1 VARSHAAE
9 IRLIGVEG
17 IPEISP
23 GDDLVTVIASAL
35 DAQELSLED
44 GDILVVTSKIVS
56 KAEGRVIA
64 ATDREEAITRETVR
78 LVASRAHPGGVTRIV
93 ENRQGIVQAAAGV
106 DASNTPDG
114 TVLLLPEDPDA
125 SARALCAGLRQ
136 ASGARIGIVISDTLG
151 RAWREGQIDAA
162 IGAAGVI
169 VIDDLRGSTDT
180 FGQTLSV
187 TQAATGDELASATDL
202 VKGKATGMPVALVRG
217 LPRLVVDSL
226 DTPARALVRRPEGD
240 MFRLGT
246 DEAHAQGFAE
256 GYGQGLADARR
267 GHRAG
272 ARPSRV
278 RLHARSRWNAR

>member
-1 VARSHAAE
+1 VPRPHAAE
-9 IRLIGVEG
+9 VRLIGIEG
-17 IPEISP
+17 MPEVAP
-23 GDDLVTVIASAL
+23 GDDLAGLIVQAVNNQDLA
-35 DAQELSLED
+35 LED

-56 KAEGRVIA
+56 KAEGQVLA
-64 ATDREEAITRETVR
+64 AADREEAITRETVR

-93 ENRQGIVQAAAGV
+93 ENRQGLVQAAAGV

-125 SARALCAGLRQ
+125 SARTLCTAVRQ
-136 ASGARIGIVISDTLG
+136 ASGARIGIVVSDTLG
-151 RAWREGQIDAA
+151 RPWREGQVDAA
-162 IGAAGVI
+162 IGAAGVL

-217 LPRLVVDSL
+217 LGRLVVETL
-226 DTPARALVRRPEGD
+226 DTPARALVRSPESD

-246 DEAHAQGFAE
+246 DEALAQGYAD
-256 GYGQGLADARR
+256 GYARGLADARR
-267 GHRAG
+267 GHRAS

-278 RLHARSRWNAR
+278 RLRRSPR